1 MSSSPDPLASADPA
15 AADQELQRRLVNA
28 RIASQDADT
37 AFKLAKLA
45 RLDRESVAEQ
55 ERLNRESDAKIKLE
69 LKLKQAEQEQAHL
82 DRQAAQEQA
91 RLDRQAAQEQAHLDR
106 QAEQIRLD
114 RESVARIDMQRAE
127 QAFKQRLALE
137 NNELNRIEQANRLT
151 GASVAT
157 LTHNQAVVP
166 DPIKNVGT
174 PHPLRCS
181 LWCLQRQGSTC
192 SLTEAHSFGFCH
204 RFV

>member
-69 LKLKQAEQEQAHL
+69 LKLKQAEQEQAH
-82 DRQAAQEQA
+82 
-91 RLDRQAAQEQAHLDR
+91 LDRQAAQEQAHLDR